1 MLRFSLLIVTISFVW
16 LSGVTLGFAEHIITV
31 VKAAANTTKGSPQ
44 KFEIDAASS
53 VNNAKTGLIDLNLAN
68 RDQLMTLPGIGGNE
82 ADKII
87 EGRPYYMKT
96 ELIKKNIITSEKFY
110 DIVEKITIDLQAL
123 DRLTEKQKKAAEEQQ
138 KKAFLVKMKTDAR
151 TVKTSSGLAY
161 KDLQKG
167 NGTSAASGMTVK
179 VHYTGWLKDGTKFD
193 SSLDRNEPFSFV
205 LGKGE
210 VILGWDQGV
219 QSMKVGGKRRLIIPP
234 KLGYGKN
241 GAGNKIPPNAM
252 LIFDIELLDVEK

>member
-1 MLRFSLLIVTISFVW
+1 MLRFTLLIITI
-16 LSGVTLGFAEHIITV
+16 TLIPLTGASSCFAEQIV
-31 VKAAANTTKGSPQ
+31 AERKSAANTTNNSLQRPGSNPV
-44 KFEIDAASS
+44 SS
-53 VNNAKTGLIDLNLAN
+53 VNAGLIDLNLAN
-68 RDQLMTLPGIGGNE
+68 RVQLMTLPGIGENE

-87 EGRPYYMKT
+87 EGRPYFMKT

-110 DIVEKITIDLQAL
+110 DIVEKITIDLQGL
-123 DRLTEKQKKAAEEQQ
+123 DRLGEKQKLATKEQ
-138 KKAFLVKMKTDAR
+138 KKKSFLAQMKTKAK

-161 KDLQKG
+161 QDLLQ
-167 NGTSAASGMTVK
+167 GTGVSAVSGMTVK

-210 VILGWDQGV
+210 VIRGWDEGV

-234 KLGYGKN
+234 KLGYGKD
-241 GAGNKIPPNAM
+241 GAGNTIPPNAT
-252 LIFDIELLDVEK
+252 LIFDIQLLDVKK